1 MLVDLALRLQSPA
14 GRRQRLSI
22 LIFHRVL
29 SQPDTLHDDLPDV
42 QRFDEI
48 VGWVSRWFQVLP
60 LDQAMRLM
68 GEGRLPARA
77 AAITFD
83 DGYAD
88 NLTEAVPVLRRH
100 GVTGTFFIAASFL
113 DGGRMW
119 NDTVAEAL
127 RRCRADHLDL
137 RDLGLEDHALH
148 DWPARR
154 LALARVLNHAKYLP
168 QPDRQRLVDEIA
180 QRVGEPLPDN
190 LMMSTAQLE
199 ALRDAGMQVG
209 GHTLTHP
216 ILARIDD
223 RQAREEIAGGKA
235 RLEEILGQPLEL
247 FAYPNGV
254 PGRDYGRKHVDI
266 IRQAGFRAAFTT
278 AAGAARLGSD
288 PFQMPRFTPW
298 DRNRMRFG
306 VRMVRNLS
314 MPATL
319 AP

>member
-1 MLVDLALRLQSPA
+1 MLIDLALRLGSPA
-14 GRRQRLSI
+14 GPRQRLSI

-29 SQPDTLHDDLPDV
+29 PRPDTLHDDLPDA
-42 QRFDEI
+42 QRFDQL
-48 VGWVSRWFQVLP
+48 VGWLCRWFQVLP
-60 LDQAMRLM
+60 LDQAIRRLED
-68 GEGRLPARA
+68 GSLPARA

-88 NLTEAVPVLRRH
+88 NLTVAVPVLQRH
-100 GVTGTFFIAASFL
+100 GVTATFFIAASFL

-127 RRCRADHLDL
+127 RICRADHLDL
-137 RDLGLEDHALH
+137 RDLGLADYALT
-148 DWPARR
+148 DPPARR
-154 LALARVLNHAKYLP
+154 SALSSLLGHAKYLP
-168 QPDRQRLVDEIA
+168 QPERQRLVDEIA
-180 QRVGEPLPDN
+180 QRVGERLPDD
-190 LMMSTAQLE
+190 LMMTTKQLL

-235 RLEEILGQPLEL
+235 RLESILGQHIEL

-254 PGRDYGRKHVDI
+254 PGRDYGRQHVEI

-278 AAGAARLGSD
+278 AAGAAGRGSHLY
-288 PFQMPRFTPW
+288 QMPRFTPW
-298 DRNRMRFG
+298 DRSRLRFG
-306 VRMVRNLS
+306 ARMVRNLS
-314 MPATL
+314 VAE
-319 AP
+319 AVV